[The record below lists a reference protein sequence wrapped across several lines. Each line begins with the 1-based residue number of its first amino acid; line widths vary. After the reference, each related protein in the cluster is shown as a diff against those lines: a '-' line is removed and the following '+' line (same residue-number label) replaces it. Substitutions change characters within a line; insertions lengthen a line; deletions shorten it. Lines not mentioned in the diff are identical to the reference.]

1 MTTING
7 KACVVNG
14 TPIDKVFSNGKLVY
28 ERNVLLN
35 TQRFD
40 NNWTWE
46 NIGHS
51 FANGFLTLSYTNNG
65 GSRMYQVI
73 AGGIPIGKTLS
84 LSFKAKISADCD
96 SQSVQVK
103 AGPYDAP
110 NLINITSK
118 DSQLYK
124 VENWQWV
131 GETRTFSFYVNNGK
145 VDISNMKLEYGSV
158 ATPWS
163 PAPEDVM

>member
-1 MTTING
+1 MATING
-7 KACVVNG
+7 KACVING
-14 TPIDKVFSNGKLVY
+14 APVDKVFSDGKIVY
-28 ERNVLLN
+28 QRNLLLN
-35 TQRFD
+35 TQNFD
-40 NNWTWE
+40 SNWAWE
-46 NIGHS
+46 SIEHI
-51 FANGFLTLSYTNNG
+51 FANGFLTLSSKNNNS
-65 GSRMYQVI
+65 SRMYQAI
-73 AGGIPIGKTLS
+73 AGGILIGKTLS

-131 GETRTFSFYVNNGK
+131 GKSGTFSFYVINGK
-145 VDISNMKLEYGSV
+145 VDISNMKLEYDV

-163 PAPEDVM
+163 PAPEDILN